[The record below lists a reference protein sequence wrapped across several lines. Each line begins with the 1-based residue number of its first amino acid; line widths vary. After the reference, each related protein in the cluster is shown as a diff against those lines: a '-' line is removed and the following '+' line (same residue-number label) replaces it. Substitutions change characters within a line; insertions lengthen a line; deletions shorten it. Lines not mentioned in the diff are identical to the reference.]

1 MNEVF
6 IEKAEVLRRFLQRSR
21 EEKKQ
26 VDMGLQTAHQ
36 LVSVIEFRPQV
47 GTICGP
53 QGGYDLYTNALG
65 FVFAVWGLRV

>member
-6 IEKAEVLRRFLQRSR
+6 TEKAEVLRRFLQRSR

-47 GTICGP
+47 GTICMLE
-53 QGGYDLYTNALG
+53 GGL
-65 FVFAVWGLRV
+65 AVVLLQLHARQHHAHLLW